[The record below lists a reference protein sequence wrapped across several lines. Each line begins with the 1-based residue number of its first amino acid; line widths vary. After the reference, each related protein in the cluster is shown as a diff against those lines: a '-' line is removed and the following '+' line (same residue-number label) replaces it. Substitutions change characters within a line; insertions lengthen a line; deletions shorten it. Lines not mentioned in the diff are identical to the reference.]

1 MQKPEVTLT
10 LIGGPTVRLG
20 LRLGVLRNPEA
31 E

>member
-1 MQKPEVTLT
+1 MEKRDATLA